1 MNEINNKCVTFNV
14 SDNLKKVIDVY
25 TDKGNFL
32 EFVKDTPLDKSEVIN
47 KITEDYKVT
56 NKLKRKKLEKILID
70 HKTIEGYVTSIFSEA
85 GTINPASENNFKK
98 IEEQKEDD
106 YQKDQVKN
114 IDKILHGAEKA
125 EFINFAKKKIMNAL
139 YTRSEYIPAKREFV
153 KYFITSNEDISNSLK
168 MLQKEI
174 YRELNGTS
182 VSTVTTQKQVL
193 TDLHRKKDSF
203 IEQRKYLYL
212 LALNFDN
219 FVDELSNNL
228 ITVENT
234 SDIYAKKLKYTYKSK
249 LDLIKNYGSSEV
261 KVQENPGIKN
271 YINTIATKEGIY
283 LNTQSFN
290 NAFHEIIKILGE
302 NNSLNKL
309 YENMDNYSN
318 IMARNISANEDK

>member
-1 MNEINNKCVTFNV
+1 MNEINNKCITFNV
-14 SDNLKKVIDVY
+14 SDKEKKVVEIY
-25 TDKGNFL
+25 TNKNKFL
-32 EFVKDTPLDKSEVIN
+32 EFVKITPLDKDKVIETIREAP
-47 KITEDYKVT
+47 KPTDS
-56 NKLKRKKLEKILID
+56 LKRNRLEKILNEY
-70 HKTIEGYVTSIFSEA
+70 KTIEEYVTFIFSEA
-85 GTINPASENNFKK
+85 GTINPVSENNFKK
-98 IEEQKEDD
+98 VEEQKEDD

-182 VSTVTTQKQVL
+182 ISTVTTQKEVL

-203 IEQRKYLYL
+203 HEQRKYLYL

-219 FVDELSNNL
+219 FVRELSNNL
-228 ITVENT
+228 INVENN

-318 IMARNISANEDK
+318 IMAINISANEGK